1 MEEDDF
7 MYNFNFYNPTKIV
20 FGKDRF
26 NELDSLVPKDAH
38 ILILYGGGSVK
49 KFGTLARVLEALPNR
64 QITEFGGIE
73 PNPRYETLMKAVEVV
88 KSEKIDYLLAVG
100 GGSVI
105 DGTKFI
111 SLASQYEGDA
121 LDLLRDRSFGA
132 SLTKALPLAAVLT
145 LAATGSEMNSGG
157 VVTSPIGKLGFGNPL
172 LYPQFSIV
180 DPALTFTLPKTQ
192 VANGVVDTFVH
203 VTEQYL
209 TFPAEGRFQDRTAEG
224 ILQTLIEVGK
234 ATIDNPTDYD
244 LRANLVW
251 CATMGLNGLIGAG
264 VPQDWA
270 THRIGHELTALYGID
285 HAKTLAIVLP
295 SLWNVMRQQKREK
308 LLQYAT
314 RVWNLTEGTED
325 ERIDLVIE
333 KTRQF
338 FESLGIKTHLSDYG
352 IQAHQIDDIL
362 SELEAHRMTAL
373 GETQEITLELSR
385 KILEGAL

>member
-1 MEEDDF
+1 

-49 KFGTLARVLEALPNR
+49 KFGTLARVLEALPHR

-111 SLASQYEGDA
+111 SLASQYKGDA

-132 SLTKALPLAAVLT
+132 GVTKALPLAAVLT

-180 DPALTFTLPKTQ
+180 DPTLTFTLPKTQ

-352 IQAHQIDDIL
+352 VQAHQIDNII
-362 SELEAHRMTAL
+362 SELEAHGMTAL
-373 GETQEITLELSR
+373 GETQEITLEVSR

>member
-1 MEEDDF
+1 

-180 DPALTFTLPKTQ
+180 DPTLTFTLPKTQ